1 MYTYSEIFVGIPL
14 SQFGQGLYP
23 SRSTDIIKELS
34 EYVGEDLSLERIEV
48 FLDDASEDV
57 KEILNRLIEF
67 RDGNTLPE
75 FQDFITD
82 YKLNF
87 TSNYNGGEE
96 NPSIFGFYI
105 NELMPIPDM
114 GLAEFSEDV
123 HTIYLLKERMKLF
136 CYAIFGETNYKNLES
151 DKLIGVFWNNHSS

>member
-1 MYTYSEIFVGIPL
+1 MYTFSEIFVGIPL
-14 SQFGQGLYP
+14 SQFGQGLNP
-23 SRSTDIIKELS
+23 SRSKNIINELS
-34 EYVGEDLSLERIEV
+34 EYVGEDLSLERLEV

-82 YKLNF
+82 YKLDF
-87 TSNYNGGEE
+87 RTDYNGGDE

-105 NELMPIPDM
+105 NELMPIPDV
-114 GLAEFSEDV
+114 GLAPFSEDV
-123 HTIYLLKERMKLF
+123 RTIYMLKDRMELF
-136 CYAIFGETNYKNLES
+136 CYSIFGEKNYKDLEA
-151 DKLIGVFWNNHSS
+151 DKMIGVFWNNHSS